1 MNKEKKQV
9 ALIVL
14 DGWGMREEK
23 EYNAIIEAQTPF
35 FDMLWSAK
43 PHTLLDA
50 AGLAVGLPEG
60 VMGNSEIGHGTIGI
74 GRTIDTDVVKINK
87 VINNNEL
94 GQVEEIKK
102 LFEHVKKYDSV
113 CHVFG
118 MVSPA
123 SVHSHSDH
131 LYGFLRAA
139 KEAGIEKV
147 AIHAFTDGRDT
158 PPQSAAGYLEE
169 LEEVMDDLQIGFI
182 ATAAGRFYGMDR
194 NNNWDRIEKAEEA
207 IFGGEAGNIIQ
218 GKKPSE
224 VLKELYINGVIDEHL
239 EPVVFLDE
247 NGKSIKVEKNDGA
260 FFFNYRYDRARQ
272 MAQKFMSKQDE
283 LNLYF
288 VTMTDYDSKL
298 GLKAAFKPDTIE
310 TTLSEQISLAGLRQ
324 AHIAE
329 TEKFAHVTFY
339 FNSGREKPY
348 ENEEDIIIP
357 SRRDVKTHDEAP
369 RMMAKEIADKAIEQ
383 IQKGIDFI
391 LVNLANADMIG
402 HTANRE
408 ALIEAVEAVDFEC
421 DRIVDAIA
429 KAGGVALVT
438 ADHGNAEI
446 YYDPVNDSKHTA
458 HTINQV
464 PFIIAGLECS
474 LKDTGTLADIAPT
487 VLKIFGLE
495 KPQFMTGKSLII
507 N

>member
-1 MNKEKKQV
+1 MNKEKKQI

-23 EYNAIIEAQTPF
+23 EYNAIVEAQTPF
-35 FDMLWSAK
+35 FDLLWSTK

-60 VMGNSEIGHGTIGI
+60 VIGNSEIGHGTIGI

-87 VINNNEL
+87 AIENNEL
-94 GQVEEIKK
+94 GRIEEIKN
-102 LFEHVKKYDSV
+102 LFDHVKKYDSV

-194 NNNWDRIEKAEEA
+194 DNNWDRIEKAEEA
-207 IFGGEAGNIIQ
+207 IFGGKAGNVIQ

-272 MAQKFMSKQDE
+272 MAQKFISKQEE

-288 VTMTDYDSKL
+288 VAMTDYDSKMN
-298 GLKAAFKPDTIE
+298 LKAAFKPDTIE
-310 TTLSEQISLAGLRQ
+310 TTLSEQIFLAGLRQ

-383 IQKGIDFI
+383 IQKGTDFI

-474 LKDTGTLADIAPT
+474 LKDKGTLADIAPT
-487 VLKIFGLE
+487 VLEIFGLE
-495 KPQFMTGKSLII
+495 KPQFMTGHSLII
-507 N
+507 K